1 LTPLNK
7 KKRKFEALLASE
19 EAVRRLPLRER
30 MKLHFVRR
38 SVKRTESNS
47 KVFDAG
53 LLDVCLLDLIR
64 KPVRTVR
71 RLCNHSDAAGEAVD
85 TLGATLT

>member
-1 LTPLNK
+1 
-7 KKRKFEALLASE
+7 
-19 EAVRRLPLRER
+19 
-30 MKLHFVRR
+30 M
-38 SVKRTESNS
+38 TESNS

-53 LLDVCLLDLIR
+53 LLDVCLLDLVR

-71 RLCNHSDAAGEAVD
+71 RLVNHSDAAGEAVD

>member
-1 LTPLNK
+1 MK
-7 KKRKFEALLASE
+7 KKFEALLASE

-38 SVKRTESNS
+38 SVNTTGSNS

-53 LLDVCLLDLIR
+53 LLDVCLLDL
-64 KPVRTVR
+64 VREPGWAIC
-71 RLCNHSDAAGEAVD
+71 RLVNH
-85 TLGATLT
+85 

>member
-1 LTPLNK
+1 MTG
-7 KKRKFEALLASE
+7 
-19 EAVRRLPLRER
+19 
-30 MKLHFVRR
+30 
-38 SVKRTESNS
+38 SNS

-53 LLDVCLLDLIR
+53 LLDVCLLDLVR

-71 RLCNHSDAAGEAVD
+71 WLVNHSDAAGKAVD